1 MESLSDEDDWTQFC
15 VFSPNDVR
23 RMFDVEFISELAI
36 GFLHGVQNKKD
47 VLDNWYQAYEEE
59 FDERRAVE
67 SLFRD
72 VLGEL
77 KACLPDFGQ
86 TRWRKKS
93 DFYSLFLVFAA
104 MNAQIPFARDVRDRI
119 GCSLKQFAIDV
130 DRFLRSPDE
139 NGTVSD
145 SVKRY
150 SAAVERAASDLG
162 NRRIRRDEL
171 TILLTA
177 AMENAN

>member
-1 MESLSDEDDWTQFC
+1 
-15 VFSPNDVR
+15 
-23 RMFDVEFISELAI
+23 
-36 GFLHGVQNKKD
+36 
-47 VLDNWYQAYEEE
+47 
-59 FDERRAVE
+59 
-67 SLFRD
+67 
-72 VLGEL
+72 
-77 KACLPDFGQ
+77 
-86 TRWRKKS
+86 
-93 DFYSLFLVFAA
+93 VFAA
-104 MNAQIPFARDVRDRI
+104 MNAQIPFAIDVRDRI

-130 DRFLRSPDE
+130 YRFLRSPDE